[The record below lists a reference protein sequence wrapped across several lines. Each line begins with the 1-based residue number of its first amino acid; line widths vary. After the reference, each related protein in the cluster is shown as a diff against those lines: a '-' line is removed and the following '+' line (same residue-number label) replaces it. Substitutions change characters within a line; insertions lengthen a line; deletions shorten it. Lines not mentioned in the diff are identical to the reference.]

1 MSTTSK
7 GYSCEQ
13 NPRRTSDDTFN
24 IDIFLEICSSIFL
37 ETSENLGGKFAD
49 SDFIIIM
56 ADKSQKRLME
66 ESLKCPTKV
75 KISKKIPNFFL
86 LETSLVFLGA
96 SPDILGKIS

>member
-24 IDIFLEICSSIFL
+24 IDIFL

-75 KISKKIPNFFL
+75 KISKKIPNFFCL
-86 LETSLVFLGA
+86 KPL
-96 SPDILGKIS
+96 